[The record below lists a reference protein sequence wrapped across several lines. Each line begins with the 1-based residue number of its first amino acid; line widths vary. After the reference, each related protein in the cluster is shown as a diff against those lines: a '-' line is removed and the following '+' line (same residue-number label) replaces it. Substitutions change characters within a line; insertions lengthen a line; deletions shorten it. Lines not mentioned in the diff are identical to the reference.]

1 MNAKPLTMQDS
12 LHRLLAV
19 LAVLAFSYALA
30 LWQPVR
36 AWYSDVD
43 KLAHGVVFAGVF
55 VLLVWALPWRLWAV
69 ALLALAAGG
78 AVELHQLFLPG
89 FTASWADWLADGLGI
104 GLAWAV
110 LAAGQRLFGW
120 PSVGRGPLKGGA

>member
-1 MNAKPLTMQDS
+1 MNVNTVRFRDS
-12 LHRLLAV
+12 LRRLLLA
-19 LAVLAFSYALA
+19 LAVFIFSYALA
-30 LWQPVR
+30 MWQPVR
-36 AWYSDVD
+36 SWYSDVD
-43 KLAHGVVFAGVF
+43 KLTHGLVFAGVF
-55 VLLVWALPWRLWAV
+55 ALLVWALPWRLWAV

-78 AVELHQLFLPG
+78 AVELHQMFLPG
-89 FTASWADWLADGLGI
+89 FTASWADWLADGVGI

>member
-1 MNAKPLTMQDS
+1 MQR
-12 LHRLLAV
+12 LAVVAALLAG
-19 LAVLAFSYALA
+19 AYALA

-36 AWYSDVD
+36 AWYSDID

-89 FTASWADWLADGLGI
+89 FTASWGDWLADGVGI
-104 GLAWAV
+104 GLAWAA

-120 PSVGRGPLKGGA
+120 PSVERGPLKGGA

>member
-1 MNAKPLTMQDS
+1 LTVRALGRLVTLQR
-12 LHRLLAV
+12 LAVVAALLARV
-19 LAVLAFSYALA
+19 YALA
-30 LWQPVR
+30 TLQPLR
-36 AWYSDVD
+36 GWYANAG
-43 KLAHGVVFAGVF
+43 KLAQGMAFAGVF
-55 VLLVWALPWRLWAV
+55 ALLVWVLRWRLWTV

-110 LAAGQRLFGW
+110 LVAGQRLFGW
-120 PSVGRGPLKGGA
+120 PFALGVSLKGDV

>member
-1 MNAKPLTMQDS
+1 MSARTEVVQRLAVVAV
-12 LHRLLAV
+12 LLAG
-19 LAVLAFSYALA
+19 AYALA

-36 AWYSDVD
+36 AWYSEID

-78 AVELHQLFLPG
+78 AVELHQLLLPG
-89 FTASWADWLADGLGI
+89 FTASWADWLANGMGI

-110 LAAGQRLFGW
+110 LAAGRRWLGW
-120 PSVGRGPLKGGA
+120 QAASRGLLKGGG

>member
-1 MNAKPLTMQDS
+1 LSQRNTVLQRLAVVAA
-12 LHRLLAV
+12 LLAG
-19 LAVLAFSYALA
+19 AYALA

-36 AWYSDVD
+36 AWYSDID
-43 KLAHGVVFAGVF
+43 KLAHAFVFAGVF
-55 VLLVWALPWRLWAV
+55 ALLVWALPWRLWAV

-89 FTASWADWLADGLGI
+89 FTASWADWLADGAGI

-110 LAAGQRLFGW
+110 LAAARRWLGW
-120 PSVGRGPLKGGA
+120 PIVGRGSLKGDV